1 MMSLG
6 YTKMQMVFRKIL
18 LLGLAF
24 LIMAGG
30 VACQSTPKPYPPSQ
44 TVPSANLPSK
54 TAPATPLPPKIVD
67 TKAQQLHYDRGIQA
81 YSNENFEEAKA
92 EFQSV
97 ISLGSNSVL
106 GLKAQEN
113 LKKVK
118 QVLKTVE
125 EIKSK

>member
-1 MMSLG
+1 MMSLR

-30 VACQSTPKPYPPSQ
+30 VACQTVPEPYPPSR
-44 TVPSANLPSK
+44 TVPAARQPSQ
-54 TAPATPLPPKIVD
+54 AVD
-67 TKAQQLHYDRGIQA
+67 TKAQQLHYDKGIQA
-81 YSNENFEEAKA
+81 YSNENFEEAKV
-92 EFQSV
+92 EFQRV
-97 ISLGSNSVL
+97 VDLGAGSAL

-113 LKKVK
+113 LKKVN
-118 QVLKTVE
+118 QILRSVE